1 MIILGMFYAYF
12 MGLSGE
18 MNREELKFI
27 EEIYEDYLHMKKN
40 TEEKLHQLINR
51 KDELNILL
59 QTIKGDD
66 DADIKVFSPRTSEN
80 LNKDIINQYSK
91 EISNIDNEIHSQ
103 YYNIEQL
110 STKLHHLRQIMQ
122 NDNFEI
128 KRLKILD
135 VQEKE
140 RSRVARELHDSSLQN
155 LAHLIHMIELSSMFI
170 DQDPI
175 RAKLEL
181 SSCSKNLKQI
191 IDEIRNT
198 IFNLRPMSFDDLGF
212 KQCIDNYFDSLKT
225 QHKNCE
231 FIYEVDNIN
240 LDQSDDSEVKEIHS
254 LFLLSLYRVLQEA
267 VSNSLK
273 HSGADKIEFYLKEK
287 NNKIYIDIKDN
298 GNGFS
303 VEEGKNKEKHFGI
316 SIMQERIYLLNG
328 KISIHSESEQ
338 GTGIEIVVPKP

>member
-1 MIILGMFYAYF
+1 
-12 MGLSGE
+12 
-18 MNREELKFI
+18 MNNEELKII
-27 EEIYEDYLHMKKN
+27 EEVYEDYLHMKKN
-40 TEEKLHQLINR
+40 TEEELQTLVNR
-51 KDELNILL
+51 KDELNVLL

-66 DADIKVFSPRTSEN
+66 DADIKVFSPRNSEN
-80 LNKDIINQYSK
+80 INRDIINEYQG
-91 EISNIDNEIHSQ
+91 EIINIDNEIHS
-103 YYNIEQL
+103 YYLKIEQI
-110 STKLHHLRQIMQ
+110 SQKLDDLRQIMK
-122 NDNFEI
+122 NDNFEL
-128 KRLKILD
+128 KRLRILD

-155 LAHLIHMIELSSMFI
+155 LAHLIHMIELSSLFI

-191 IDEIRNT
+191 IDEIRDT

-212 KQCIDNYFDSLKT
+212 QQCIENYFDSLRG

-231 FIYEVDNIN
+231 FVYEVDNIN
-240 LDQSDDSEVKEIHS
+240 LCQSDDPEVKEIDS

-267 VSNSLK
+267 VSNALK
-273 HSGADKIEFYLKEK
+273 HSDADKIEFYLKEK
-287 NNKIYIDIKDN
+287 NNKIYMDIIDN
-298 GNGFS
+298 GKGFS

-328 KISIHSESEQ
+328 KMTIHSDLDK